1 MKTKR
6 IAAIICLVL
15 VAAMLLSLGLSA
27 LGGAFAATQA
37 EIDALKEQQEELN
50 GKMDELGAQIGNLED
65 QMDAAMER
73 KALLDEQNELAR
85 QEIELINEQIAMY
98 ENLVETKA
106 QELEEA
112 IEQEEAQKQA
122 LRRRMREMEE
132 AGNLTYIAIIF
143 NASSFTDLLSRLD
156 FVNSIMENDKQM
168 EDAYIAARE
177 HVAEVKAEYEATLAE
192 HEATKIQLEDKKAE
206 LERQIA
212 AAEQLMRELEE
223 DIERYKAE
231 YAEFEAFANS
241 LEDDINRKVAEL
253 EAQQKKEEMGNY
265 VTGTGTYKW
274 PLPGYSAGDTFG
286 WRMHPILNVNKW
298 HAGEDIGAPSGTP
311 ILAADSGT
319 VITANSGNY
328 GGGYGNYVVISHGNG
343 MTTLYAHQSAIAVS
357 LGQSVTQG
365 QVIGY
370 VGSTGLST
378 GPHLHFEVRLNGV
391 ATDPL
396 SYTYF

>member
-1 MKTKR
+1 
-6 IAAIICLVL
+6 
-15 VAAMLLSLGLSA
+15 
-27 LGGAFAATQA
+27 
-37 EIDALKEQQEELN
+37 LKEQQEELN
-50 GKMDELGAQIGNLED
+50 GKMDELGAQIGDLEN
-65 QMDAAMER
+65 QMNAAMD
-73 KALLDEQNELAR
+73 KKTLLDEQNELAR

-106 QELEEA
+106 KELEEA
-112 IEQEEAQKQA
+112 LAQEEAQKQA

-156 FVNSIMENDKQM
+156 FVNTIMENDKQL

-192 HEATKIQLEDKKAE
+192 HEATKVELEEKKAE

-212 AAEQLMRELEE
+212 AAEQLMRELEA

-241 LEDDINRKVAEL
+241 LESDINKKVAEL
-253 EAQQKKEEMGNY
+253 EAQQKQNEMGNY

-286 WRMHPILNVNKW
+286 WRLHPILNVNKW

-343 MTTLYAHQSAIAVS
+343 VTTLYAHQSAIAVS

-365 QVIGY
+365 SVIGY

-378 GPHLHFEVRLNGV
+378 GPHLHFEVRVTGV

-396 SYTYF
+396 GYTYF